1 MSDLCEFLPSTKDA
15 AAGIAVVGV
24 GQLEQRSATAAG
36 EEELVFIVDGV
47 VIDTRPGAAQDER
60 GVDMTLVERTLAMTP
75 DERVRRLDAVLN
87 SVQAMRGALDADR

>member
-1 MSDLCEFLPSTKDA
+1 MSNPGDIPPDQRSEA
-15 AAGIAVVGV
+15 AAVDA
-24 GQLEQRSATAAG
+24 EY
-36 EEELVFIVDGV
+36 VFVVDGV

-60 GVDMTLVERTLAMTP
+60 GVDMTLIERTLAMTP